1 VNVEAVHGT
10 AAVRLVA
17 AREIRVRMRARSFRV
32 ALGISVAAV
41 VLGIVVPHLLA
52 STPDPYDIGL
62 VGALAGPSAD
72 AMRSAGDAVDRKII
86 VHQVSS
92 ERAARA
98 ALRAGSLDMAVVDAG
113 TRLIVQRVPRASDT
127 GTFARYLATVRG
139 TLGLYDGLFAGGL
152 TPDAAR
158 AALSHP
164 PLPVTGVLAPRR
176 DRDAQKAI
184 TSVGIILVF
193 IFIQQYGSWVLTG
206 VVEEKA
212 SRVVEVLLAVV
223 SPGEL
228 LVGKTLGIGVVAMA
242 HGATVAVAGLAASAA
257 IGGTVLE
264 HGGWQLMISL
274 VGWFLLAYALY
285 CLLMAM
291 AGSLV
296 ARQEEAQNASFP
308 FTLPLLI
315 GYVASI
321 GTVFS
326 DTTPTFVKVLSFI
339 PLTAPVSMPARLAA
353 GNVPV
358 VQVAISVGLLLVSI
372 VVAARMASIVYER
385 GVLQTRRLKWSDVL
399 HRIST

>member
-1 VNVEAVHGT
+1 VTNEAVHGV
-10 AAVRLVA
+10 AAIRLVA
-17 AREIRVRMRARSFRV
+17 MREITMRMRARSFRI

-41 VLGIVVPHLLA
+41 VLGIVVPHVLA
-52 STPDPYDIGL
+52 STPDPYDIGI
-62 VGALAGPSAD
+62 VGALSQPSVD
-72 AMRSAGDAVDRKII
+72 AIRSAGEAVDRTI
-86 VHQVSS
+86 VVRHVGS
-92 ERAARA
+92 EDAARA
-98 ALRAGSLDMAVVDAG
+98 SLRRGTLDLAVIDGA
-113 TRLIVQRVPRASDT
+113 RLVVQRVPRDKDT

-152 TPDAAR
+152 TPDASR

-164 PLPVTGVLAPRR
+164 PLPVDGVLAPRR

-193 IFIQQYGSWVLTG
+193 IFIQQYSGWVLSG
-206 VVEEKA
+206 IVEEKA
-212 SRVVEVLLAVV
+212 SRVVEVLLSVV

-228 LVGKTLGIGVVAMA
+228 LVGKTVGIGVVAMV
-242 HGATVAVAGLAASAA
+242 HGATVATAALLASSA
-257 IGGTVLE
+257 IGGSVLQ
-264 HGGWQLMISL
+264 HGGWQLMVSL

-296 ARQEEAQNASFP
+296 ARQEEAQNAAFP

-315 GYVASI
+315 GYIASV

-326 DTTPTFVKVLSFI
+326 DTTPPFVKVLSFI

-353 GNVPV
+353 GNVPL
-358 VQVAISVGLLLVSI
+358 VQIAISVGLLLVSI
-372 VVAARMASIVYER
+372 VIVARVAAGVYAR
-385 GVLQTRRLKWSDVL
+385 GVLQTRRLKWSDVFR
-399 HRIST
+399 RISA